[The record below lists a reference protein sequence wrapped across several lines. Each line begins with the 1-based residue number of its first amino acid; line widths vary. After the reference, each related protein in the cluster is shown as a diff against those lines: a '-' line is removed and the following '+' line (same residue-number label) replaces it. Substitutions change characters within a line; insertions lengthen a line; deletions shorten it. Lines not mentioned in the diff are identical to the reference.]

1 MMIQELSNISVFKG
15 LNADQI
21 EELLLKIQYQ
31 VRTYKAD
38 EVLAYAGDECIYLH
52 LLIEGAVRGEINRFD
67 GKSITVSE
75 IQAPESFAEAYLFA
89 KKNKFRI
96 TIRAISDVRIMLIH
110 RDYFNILLS
119 INQKVMENYLGII
132 SNRFVIVTEKLN
144 FMMIKN
150 AKGKIAYHILNLETE
165 HPGEKVLR
173 FKRTHEQLATIMGI
187 TRPAF
192 TRNLL
197 MLKKDGI
204 ISINKR
210 EIVILD
216 RKKLLELIS

>member
-1 MMIQELSNISVFKG
+1 MVQELTNISVFNG
-15 LNADQI
+15 LNAAQI
-21 EELLLKIQYQ
+21 EKLLLKIQYQ
-31 VRTYKAD
+31 IRTYQAD

-52 LLIEGAVRGEINRFD
+52 LLIEGSVRGEINNYQ

-75 IQAPESFAEAYLFA
+75 IQAPGSFAEAYLFA

-96 TIRAISDVRIMLIH
+96 TIRAISDVRIMLIPK
-110 RDYFNILLS
+110 DYFKLILS
-119 INQKVMENYLGII
+119 MNQLVMENYFGII

-150 AKGKIAYHILNLETE
+150 AIGKIAYHILNLERD
-165 HPGEKVLR
+165 HPGESVLY

-197 MLKKDGI
+197 KLKKDGL
-204 ISINKR
+204 ISINKKA
-210 EIVILD
+210 IVILD
-216 RKKLLELIS
+216 RKSLLDLIS